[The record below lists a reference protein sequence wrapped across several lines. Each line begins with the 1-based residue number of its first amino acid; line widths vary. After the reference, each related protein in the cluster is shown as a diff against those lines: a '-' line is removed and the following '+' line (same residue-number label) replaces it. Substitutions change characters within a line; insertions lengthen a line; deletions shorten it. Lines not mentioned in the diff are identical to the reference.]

1 MNVIIYAIILIVS
14 MFSLYIFRNLL
25 NDLGLKIVFILMS
38 ITSFILTFK
47 YITISNLSLNANC
60 VTYITM
66 FSCLY
71 LLLENN
77 DKKEIRKLSN
87 INFILNIFG
96 AIMLYIMTYHTQSL
110 TDTISVNM
118 KNVFLGNTRILF
130 AFPIITL
137 LSNYLLIM
145 MYEKMKTLYDNM
157 FITTVTTFLLVGI
170 IEGILYTIISYYNIL
185 TVKVIIELILSTYMI
200 KLILTV
206 IYSILLMILTKKKV
220 AKWVVQHY

>member
-1 MNVIIYAIILIVS
+1 MNVIIYLIILIIS
-14 MFSLYIFRNLL
+14 MFSLYIFRKLL
-25 NDLGLKIVFILMS
+25 GDLGLKVLFILMS
-38 ITSFILTFK
+38 ITSFLLTFK
-47 YITISNLSLNANC
+47 YITIFGLSLNANSI
-60 VTYITM
+60 TYITM
-66 FSCLY
+66 FSCAY

-77 DKKEIRKLSN
+77 DKKEIKKLSN
-87 INFILNIFG
+87 MNFIVSILG
-96 AIMLYIMTYHTQSL
+96 AILLYIMAYHTQSL

-118 KNVFLGNTRILF
+118 KNVFIENTRILF

-145 MYEKMKTLYDNM
+145 MYEKIKELYDNM

-170 IEGILYTIISYYNIL
+170 IEGILYTLLSYYNIL
-185 TVKVIIELILSTYMI
+185 TLKIIIELILSTYMI

-220 AKWVVQHY
+220 AEWILQHY